1 MKFTLLFYTDNWETG
16 PVVELNHIPPPGSVV
31 WTAGRRSDEEGAMYY
46 VDNVMYPEVGL
57 DDGDAVYLYVRPYT
71 GYSRYA
77 PMTETDRLAS
87 KLAGIKESLD
97 AVVGLLRESHGDNAA
112 LRETVAA
119 MSREVA
125 MLRGELHHAV
135 SDGSEQRTQVIQAAD
150 ALEDGIQEQVERLGD
165 VLLALEEI
173 KARLTDD
180 MP

>member
-1 MKFTLLFYTDNWETG
+1 MKFTLLFFTVHWDTG

-87 KLAGIKESLD
+87 KLAGIKESLWRLYTS
-97 AVVGLLRESHGDNAA
+97 AAAAAA
-112 LRETVAA
+112 LHTHIG
-119 MSREVA
+119 ST
-125 MLRGELHHAV
+125 GILHNN
-135 SDGSEQRTQVIQAAD
+135 T
-150 ALEDGIQEQVERLGD
+150 L
-165 VLLALEEI
+165 
-173 KARLTDD
+173 K
-180 MP
+180 